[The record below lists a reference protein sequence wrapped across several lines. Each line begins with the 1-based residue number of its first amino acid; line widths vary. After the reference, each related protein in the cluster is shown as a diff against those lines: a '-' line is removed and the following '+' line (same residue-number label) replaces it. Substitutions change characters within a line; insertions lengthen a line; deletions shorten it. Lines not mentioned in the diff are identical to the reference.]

1 MVNLRLKKYV
11 LEVLENQLK
20 ADNPEEVSNTLN
32 RLIELGHEEKI
43 AKEKIAAVLLVE
55 IYDVLK
61 TNTPYNEKRY
71 IQNLKN
77 LK

>member
-20 ADNPEEVSNTLN
+20 ADNPKEVSNTLN
-32 RLIELGHEEKI
+32 RLIELGYEEKI

>member
-32 RLIELGHEEKI
+32 RLIELGYEEKI
-43 AKEKIAAVLLVE
+43 AKEKIVAVLLVE

>member
-1 MVNLRLKKYV
+1 MANLRLKKYV
-11 LEVLENQLK
+11 SEVLENQLK
-20 ADNPEEVSNTLN
+20 ANNPKEVSNTLN
-32 RLIELGHEEKI
+32 RLIKLGHEEKI
-43 AKEKIAAVLLVE
+43 AKEKIAAVLLIE